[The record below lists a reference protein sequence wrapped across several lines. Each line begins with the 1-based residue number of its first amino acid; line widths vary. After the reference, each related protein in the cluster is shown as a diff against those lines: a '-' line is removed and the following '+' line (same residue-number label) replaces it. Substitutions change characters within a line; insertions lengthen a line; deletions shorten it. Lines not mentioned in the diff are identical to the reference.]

1 MNIKLS
7 QSFLFI
13 NSKDYFSKNLIKMRK
28 ILTFA
33 IAIISTEF
41 TYAQLLNNDF
51 EQQKKNTFT
60 EWNFKKNDSYDVKI
74 DSKEK
79 HSKRDEGFF
88 NRINALEQK
97 IALYNN
103 DLSHIKDTVDEM
115 NDNLKS
121 LMEKPGK
128 LQDKIIAYIITG
140 IIGIVLGF
148 ALKGIFP
155 V

>member
-1 MNIKLS
+1 MGCEHEC
-7 QSFLFI
+7 I
-13 NSKDYFSKNLIKMRK
+13 NEHRLQELESAVHEM
-28 ILTFA
+28 
-33 IAIISTEF
+33 
-41 TYAQLLNNDF
+41 
-51 EQQKKNTFT
+51 
-60 EWNFKKNDSYDVKI
+60 
-74 DSKEK
+74 KEK
-79 HSKRDEGFF
+79 HSKRDGVFF
-88 NRINALEQK
+88 ERINALEQK

-103 DLSHIKDTVDEM
+103 DLGHIKDTVDEM

>member
-79 HSKRDEGFF
+79 HSKS
-88 NRINALEQK
+88 N
-97 IALYNN
+97 
-103 DLSHIKDTVDEM
+103 
-115 NDNLKS
+115 
-121 LMEKPGK
+121 
-128 LQDKIIAYIITG
+128 
-140 IIGIVLGF
+140 
-148 ALKGIFP
+148 
-155 V
+155 

>member
-1 MNIKLS
+1 MGCEHEC
-7 QSFLFI
+7 I
-13 NSKDYFSKNLIKMRK
+13 NEHRLKELESAVHEM
-28 ILTFA
+28 
-33 IAIISTEF
+33 
-41 TYAQLLNNDF
+41 
-51 EQQKKNTFT
+51 
-60 EWNFKKNDSYDVKI
+60 
-74 DSKEK
+74 KEK

-103 DLSHIKDTVDEM
+103 EDRHIDDTVHDPSI
-115 NDNLKS
+115 NLKV

-128 LQDKIIAYIITG
+128 LQDKIIAYVITG

>member
-1 MNIKLS
+1 MGCEHEC
-7 QSFLFI
+7 I
-13 NSKDYFSKNLIKMRK
+13 NEHRLQELESAVHEM
-28 ILTFA
+28 
-33 IAIISTEF
+33 
-41 TYAQLLNNDF
+41 
-51 EQQKKNTFT
+51 
-60 EWNFKKNDSYDVKI
+60 
-74 DSKEK
+74 KEK
-79 HSKRDEGFF
+79 HSKRDGVFF
-88 NRINALEQK
+88 DRIDALEQK

-103 DLSHIKDTVDEM
+103 DLGHIKDTVDEM

-128 LQDKIIAYIITG
+128 LQDKIIAYVITG

>member
-1 MNIKLS
+1 MGCEHEC
-7 QSFLFI
+7 I
-13 NSKDYFSKNLIKMRK
+13 NEHRLKELESAVHEM
-28 ILTFA
+28 
-33 IAIISTEF
+33 
-41 TYAQLLNNDF
+41 
-51 EQQKKNTFT
+51 
-60 EWNFKKNDSYDVKI
+60 
-74 DSKEK
+74 KEK
-79 HSKRDEGFF
+79 HSKRDVFE
-88 NRINALEQK
+88 RINALEKK

-103 DLSHIKDTVDEM
+103 DLGHIKDTVDEM

-128 LQDKIIAYIITG
+128 LQDKIIAYVITG

>member
-1 MNIKLS
+1 MGCEHDCVNEHRLQELES
-7 QSFLFI
+7 AVHE
-13 NSKDYFSKNLIKMRK
+13 M
-28 ILTFA
+28 
-33 IAIISTEF
+33 
-41 TYAQLLNNDF
+41 
-51 EQQKKNTFT
+51 
-60 EWNFKKNDSYDVKI
+60 
-74 DSKEK
+74 KEK
-79 HSKRDEGFF
+79 HSKRDGVFF
-88 NRINALEQK
+88 ERINALEQK

-103 DLSHIKDTVDEM
+103 DLGHIKDTVDEM

-128 LQDKIIAYIITG
+128 LQDKIIAYVITG

>member
-1 MNIKLS
+1 MGCEHEC
-7 QSFLFI
+7 I
-13 NSKDYFSKNLIKMRK
+13 NEHRLQELESAVHEM
-28 ILTFA
+28 
-33 IAIISTEF
+33 
-41 TYAQLLNNDF
+41 
-51 EQQKKNTFT
+51 
-60 EWNFKKNDSYDVKI
+60 
-74 DSKEK
+74 KEK
-79 HSKRDEGFF
+79 HSKRDEDFF

-103 DLSHIKDTVDEM
+103 DLGHIKDTVDEM
-115 NDNLKS
+115 NDNLKA

-128 LQDKIIAYIITG
+128 LQDKIIAYVITG

>member
-51 EQQKKNTFT
+51 EQQKKIHLQNGIL
-60 EWNFKKNDSYDVKI
+60 KKMI
-74 DSKEK
+74 
-79 HSKRDEGFF
+79 
-88 NRINALEQK
+88 
-97 IALYNN
+97 
-103 DLSHIKDTVDEM
+103 
-115 NDNLKS
+115 
-121 LMEKPGK
+121 LMM
-128 LQDKIIAYIITG
+128 
-140 IIGIVLGF
+140 
-148 ALKGIFP
+148 
-155 V
+155 

>member
-1 MNIKLS
+1 MGC
-7 QSFLFI
+7 
-13 NSKDYFSKNLIKMRK
+13 
-28 ILTFA
+28 
-33 IAIISTEF
+33 
-41 TYAQLLNNDF
+41 
-51 EQQKKNTFT
+51 EQNCFNEHRLEELEKVVH
-60 EWNFKKNDSYDVKI
+60 EM
-74 DSKEK
+74 KEK
-79 HSKRDEGFF
+79 HSKRDGIFF
-88 NRINALEQK
+88 ERINALEQK

-103 DLSHIKDTVDEM
+103 DLGHIKDTVDEM

-128 LQDKIIAYIITG
+128 LQDKIIAYVITG

>member
-1 MNIKLS
+1 MGCEHEC
-7 QSFLFI
+7 I
-13 NSKDYFSKNLIKMRK
+13 NEHRLQELESAVHEM
-28 ILTFA
+28 
-33 IAIISTEF
+33 
-41 TYAQLLNNDF
+41 
-51 EQQKKNTFT
+51 
-60 EWNFKKNDSYDVKI
+60 
-74 DSKEK
+74 KEK
-79 HSKRDEGFF
+79 HSKRDGVFF
-88 NRINALEQK
+88 ERINALEQK

-103 DLSHIKDTVDEM
+103 DLGHIKDTVDEM

-128 LQDKIIAYIITG
+128 LQDKIIAYVITG

>member
-1 MNIKLS
+1 MGCEHEC
-7 QSFLFI
+7 I
-13 NSKDYFSKNLIKMRK
+13 NEHRLQELESAVHEM
-28 ILTFA
+28 
-33 IAIISTEF
+33 
-41 TYAQLLNNDF
+41 
-51 EQQKKNTFT
+51 
-60 EWNFKKNDSYDVKI
+60 
-74 DSKEK
+74 KEK
-79 HSKRDEGFF
+79 HSKRDGVFF
-88 NRINALEQK
+88 ERINALEQK

-103 DLSHIKDTVDEM
+103 DLGHIKDTVDEM

-121 LMEKPGK
+121 LMKKPGK